1 MSTPV
6 TTKPAERSLARRALW
21 ATWSGWG
28 LDGFNKQILPLAMAG
43 ILLSLGLSKGD
54 AGVVTGTVAVVT
66 AIGGI
71 IGGRLADKFG
81 RVRVLV
87 VIMLGYSICT
97 ALVGTAQDMVQL
109 MLWVA
114 LAALFLG
121 AEWPVGAALMAE
133 YAEQHRRGRVMAWVQ
148 SAWSVGWA
156 LANLSFLITNLLF
169 EQTTAWR
176 VMFLIGVLPAVVALI
191 VRRTLRDAKSNT
203 GSTAQSSTGGHR
215 NLGVYRELF
224 GARLRKRTIIGAL
237 FGAAGLGSTQAIQTW
252 IPLYLAQERGL
263 SITGAAIY
271 LWFMIA
277 GNWLG
282 YVLGGYL
289 HDAIGRRWAFT
300 TFYLGTAVFGLL
312 FLAVTVNALWFNL
325 LLAAL
330 VGFFM
335 AAQASGK
342 GALFT
347 ELFPARVR
355 ASGAG
360 FCYEFG
366 AVFTGLISGLIGWTS
381 DNLGLGNAIAL
392 ALGVCTVLTVVLIWL
407 LPETRGWELD

>member
-6 TTKPAERSLARRALW
+6 TTAPAKRSLARRALW

-43 ILLSLGLSKGD
+43 ILVALGLTKAD

-66 AIGGI
+66 AVGGI
-71 IGGRLADKFG
+71 IGGRVADKFG

-87 VIMLGYSICT
+87 AIMIGYSIAT
-97 ALVGTAQDMVQL
+97 ALVATAQDLPQL
-109 MLWVA
+109 MLWVS
-114 LAALFLG
+114 LAGLFLG

-133 YAEQHRRGRVMAWVQ
+133 YADQQRRGRTLAWVQ

-156 LANLSFLITNLLF
+156 LANLSFLITNLVF
-169 EQTTAWR
+169 APATAWR
-176 VMFLIGVLPAVVALI
+176 VMFLVGLLPAIVALI
-191 VRRTLRDAKSNT
+191 VRRALREAPNT
-203 GSTAQSSTGGHR
+203 TATAGAQPR
-215 NLGVYRELF
+215 ERGVYRELF
-224 GARLRKRTIIGAL
+224 GAGLRRRTIVGAL

-263 SITGAAIY
+263 SISGAAIY

-282 YVLGGYL
+282 YVLGGQL

-300 TFYLGTAVFGLL
+300 AFYLGTAVFGLL
-312 FLAVTVNALWFNL
+312 FLGVAVDALWFNL

-360 FCYEFG
+360 ICYEFG
-366 AVFTGLISGLIGWTS
+366 ALFTGLISAVIGWTS
-381 DNLGLGNAIAL
+381 GQLGLGNAIAM
-392 ALGVCTVLTVVLIWL
+392 ALGLCTVLTVVLIWL
-407 LPETRGWELD
+407 LPETRDWELD